1 MKKEVYVSVS
11 TDPVKEYQSMI
22 EYAKSLQGVAD
33 FLHCDIMDGQFVE
46 RMTYDAGLVSN
57 INQNSAIAL
66 DVHLMC
72 SEPYK
77 MIDDYLQAGANI
89 ITVHYE
95 AFADKN
101 QIVDALKKIRKAGA
115 LAGLS
120 FKPSTSLKDI
130 KIYLHDCDVV
140 LVMSVQPGL
149 SGQKFMEEA
158 LARIAQLNRF
168 RIENNLRY
176 KIEVDGG
183 INGENAKDVVD
194 AGCDILVS
202 GSYIYKSPN
211 KKETIK
217 NLKEIIK

>member
-46 RMTYDAGLVSN
+46 RMTYDAGLVAN
-57 INQNSAIAL
+57 INQNSTIAL

-72 SEPYK
+72 DEPYK
-77 MIDDYLQAGANI
+77 MIEDYLHAGANV

-120 FKPSTSLKDI
+120 FKPSTNLKDI
-130 KIYLHDCDVV
+130 KIYLHDCDVA

-149 SGQKFMEEA
+149 SGQKFMPEA
-158 LARIAQLNRF
+158 IERIAQLDRF
-168 RIENNLRY
+168 RKENNLRF

-183 INGENAKDVVD
+183 INGDNAKEVVL

-202 GSYIYKSPN
+202 GSYLYKAEN
-211 KKETIK
+211 KKEAIEK
-217 NLKEIIK
+217 LKENA